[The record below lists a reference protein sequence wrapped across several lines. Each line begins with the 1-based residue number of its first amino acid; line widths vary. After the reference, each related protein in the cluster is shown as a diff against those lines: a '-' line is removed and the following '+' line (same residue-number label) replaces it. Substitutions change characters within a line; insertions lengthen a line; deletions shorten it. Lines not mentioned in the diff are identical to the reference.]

1 MNCDPS
7 SKFAIVLSLVAIL
20 FGIVAIITTRPYN
33 WHIDFV
39 GVAFA
44 TVCSLVTFLAAW
56 NIYSAIDM
64 DKKIKRF
71 DNKLTSLK
79 SDVQESND
87 SIIRDI
93 HFSMVEAF
101 TGLSR
106 FFANKAIP
114 KDCVDNN
121 MVVWYIICELTCVVH
136 YSIVEDFDGCESRI
150 TNITKTLGLSI
161 NVQKEDKDRVHS
173 LIGMIRHAD
182 RITNYNNLLSSIENL
197 RER

>member
-7 SKFAIVLSLVAIL
+7 SKFAIVLSFVAII

-44 TVCSLVTFLAAW
+44 TVCSLVTLLAAW
-56 NIYSAIDM
+56 NIYSAIDV

-71 DNKLTSLK
+71 DNNLTSFK
-79 SDVQESND
+79 SDVQENND

-93 HFSMVEAF
+93 HLSMVEAF

-106 FFANKAIP
+106 FFASKTTQ
-114 KDCVDNN
+114 KDCVEN

-136 YSIVEDFDGCESRI
+136 YSIVEDFDGCEKRI
-150 TNITKTLGLSI
+150 TNITNTLKSSI

-182 RITNYNNLLSSIENL
+182 RISNYNNLLSSIENL
-197 RER
+197 RQR

>member
-1 MNCDPS
+1 MNNDPS
-7 SKFAIVLSLVAIL
+7 SKFAIVLSFIAIF

-44 TVCSLVTFLAAW
+44 TVCSLVTLFAAW
-56 NIYSAIDM
+56 NIYSAIDV
-64 DKKIKRF
+64 DKKIKKF
-71 DNKLTSLK
+71 DDNLTSFK
-79 SDVQESND
+79 SDVQENND
-87 SIIRDI
+87 SIIQDI

-106 FFANKAIP
+106 FFASKATL
-114 KDCVDNN
+114 KDSVEN

-150 TNITKTLGLSI
+150 TNITNTLKSSI

-182 RITNYNNLLSSIENL
+182 RISNYNNLLSSIENL
-197 RER
+197 RQR